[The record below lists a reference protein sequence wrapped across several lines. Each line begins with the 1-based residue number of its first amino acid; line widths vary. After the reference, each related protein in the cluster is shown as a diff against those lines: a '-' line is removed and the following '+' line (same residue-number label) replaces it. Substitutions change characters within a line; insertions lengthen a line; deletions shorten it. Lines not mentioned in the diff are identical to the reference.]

1 MRSIA
6 VLAAVLCALMANSSA
21 QAAAL
26 KATALACKAPTDA
39 TKAFELLAKKDKVG
53 LEAFSRSLIASGAC
67 MSMGRGVSVEVEQQ
81 KLPLSC
87 VRLSGDLSCYWVA
100 DVFIDQHP
108 GEKSGAPQSG
118 QRSGR
123 NH

>member
-21 QAAAL
+21 RAAVL
-26 KATALACKAPTDA
+26 KATTLACKAPTDA
-39 TKAFELLAKKDKVG
+39 TKAFALLAKKDKAG
-53 LEAFSRSLIASGAC
+53 LEAFSRPLIASGAC
-67 MSMGRGVSVEVEQQ
+67 TPMGRGVSVEVEEQ

-100 DVFIDQHP
+100 DVLIDQHP
-108 GEKSGAPQSG
+108 GEKSGAPQSSP
-118 QRSGR
+118 RSGR